1 MTKIQEILID
11 WYQKNKR
18 DLPWRHS
25 ESAYH
30 IWLSE
35 IIMQQTQVI
44 QGTKYFI
51 NFITT
56 YPTIVDLANA
66 PEDNILALWQG
77 LGYYNRAKNL
87 HFTAQYIRDHHNGIF
102 PSDYKEILQLKG
114 VGIYTAAAISTFA
127 FNNPYP
133 LVDGNVFRLYSRLF
147 NVDTEINTTTGQKE
161 FIEIA
166 KQLLQE
172 LNKSSAVIYNQAIME
187 FGALVCK
194 PKQPQCTLCPLQV
207 HCISF
212 SNKNQLTLPK
222 KKKAKSKTQRT
233 LHYFYLYNEDGTW
246 IQKRTQKDIWEGL
259 FQLPLLEVKPLQ
271 EPNLNSISVLDIEE
285 MEYNVSIVKHQL
297 SHQTLTIHFHKQY
310 VSKNAVI
317 SDYRYTEYNTVK
329 SIGFP
334 QPIFNFL
341 KQEIN

>member
-51 NFITT
+51 KFITT

-102 PSDYKEILQLKG
+102 PSEYKEILALKG
-114 VGIYTAAAISTFA
+114 VGLYTAAAISTFA

-161 FIEIA
+161 
-166 KQLLQE
+166 
-172 LNKSSAVIYNQAIME
+172 
-187 FGALVCK
+187 
-194 PKQPQCTLCPLQV
+194 
-207 HCISF
+207 
-212 SNKNQLTLPK
+212 
-222 KKKAKSKTQRT
+222 
-233 LHYFYLYNEDGTW
+233 
-246 IQKRTQKDIWEGL
+246 
-259 FQLPLLEVKPLQ
+259 
-271 EPNLNSISVLDIEE
+271 
-285 MEYNVSIVKHQL
+285 
-297 SHQTLTIHFHKQY
+297 
-310 VSKNAVI
+310 
-317 SDYRYTEYNTVK
+317 
-329 SIGFP
+329 
-334 QPIFNFL
+334 
-341 KQEIN
+341 